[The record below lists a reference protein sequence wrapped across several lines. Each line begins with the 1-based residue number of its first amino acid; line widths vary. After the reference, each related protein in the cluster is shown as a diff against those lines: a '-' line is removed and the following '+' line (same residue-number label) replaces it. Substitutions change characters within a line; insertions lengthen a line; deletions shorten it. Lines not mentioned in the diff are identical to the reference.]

1 MATFRY
7 KAVTAA
13 GTLTTGMVDAG
24 SQADAIEQIRNL
36 GHLPLTASQAG
47 TDRWRALLPT
57 LAAQRPSA
65 ATIGFA
71 TQELAALLAARL
83 PLDRALAILA
93 ELDET
98 RRLRKTLLAV
108 LESVRGGMGLAE
120 ALDATG
126 TFSKSYVTMVRAGE
140 HGGNLE
146 AALKRLAEYL
156 ARASAVRDAVISA
169 MIYPIVLLCTTG
181 VSIVFILMFVLPQFA
196 PLFEQSGKP
205 LPLPTAVALAIGVF
219 LSNYWWILA
228 ILAAAAILGLS
239 RAMRSPGFREA
250 RDRVVLRLPL
260 AGDLVRKTEIERF
273 TRMLGTLLS
282 NGVALPQAIAL
293 SGDTLGNSVIARA
306 VTETAAR
313 LREGELLSARLRQTG
328 VFPPLSLDLIRVG
341 EETGTLEEMLLKQA
355 DLYQHEVKHSVDRL
369 LALLVPLMTVVM
381 GLVVAGLMA
390 SILLAILSVN
400 ELAV

>member
-24 SQADAIEQIRNL
+24 SQADAIEQIRGL

-57 LAAQRPSA
+57 LAAERPSA

-108 LESVRGGMGLAE
+108 LELVRGGVGLAE
-120 ALDATG
+120 ALEATG

-146 AALKRLAEYL
+146 GALKRLADYL
-156 ARASAVRDAVISA
+156 SRASAVRDAVISA

-205 LPLPTAVALAIGVF
+205 LPLPTAIALAIGVF
-219 LSNYWWILA
+219 LSNYWWLLA
-228 ILAAAAILGLS
+228 ILAGAAILALS
-239 RAMRSPGFREA
+239 RAMRTPGFREA
-250 RDRVVLRLPL
+250 RDRVALRLPL
-260 AGDLVRKTEIERF
+260 AGDLLRKIEIERF

-355 DLYQHEVKHSVDRL
+355 DLYQHEVKHSVERL

-381 GLVVAGLMA
+381 ELVVAGLMA